1 MDVKSSQMIISI
13 IIERK
18 TVNQGL
24 RMAMNERSRTSY
36 LYLRLNPV

>member
-1 MDVKSSQMIISI
+1 MDVKSPQMIISI

-24 RMAMNERSRTSY
+24 RMSMNERSRASY
-36 LYLRLNPV
+36 LCLRLNPV